1 MNKSRVR
8 RRIGVAQQKLDD
20 VIDALE
26 LFGGPEE
33 FRPGV
38 EKLKEAVED
47 LEQAKEELV
56 K

>member
-8 RRIGVAQQKLDD
+8 RRIGVAQQKLDH

-26 LFGGPEE
+26 LFGGPED
-33 FRPGV
+33 FRPVV

-47 LEQAKEELV
+47 LEEAKEELE
-56 K
+56 